1 MEKYF
6 KERKEFHLS
15 TYLKRGKLS
24 EELERTTKY
33 LMYCLGDVVMP
44 LDIIE
49 TYDLYFSCFGGRY
62 DVRHELETVKGLYE
76 FYRKFPHITPK
87 AFYEIAHR
95 YIKDLFDGYSL
106 EQVFAK
112 MIEVYGELD
121 ETFEKFI
128 QYVELKAEELEKKYD
143 EDASKLDAYT
153 KLYHIDGYEDS
164 YISFLKS
171 LILGKH
177 IAVEKVMESMPGH
190 ELVVKDRKQLYSLA
204 EKYRCYMGCGYPIS
218 YLMTRSLIKGEDLKE
233 IYGKEPAYFITQSII
248 EPATF
253 TTQEFVKSVE
263 DNNNNKICLK

>member
-15 TYLKRGKLS
+15 TYLKRGNLS

-33 LMYCLGDVVMP
+33 LMYCLGDVAMP

-76 FYRKFPHITPK
+76 FYRKFPHITSE
-87 AFYEIAHR
+87 AFYEVAHR
-95 YIKDLFDGYSL
+95 YIKDLFDVYSL
-106 EQVFAK
+106 EQVFKK
-112 MIEVYGELD
+112 MIEVYGETD
-121 ETFEKFI
+121 EIFEKFI
-128 QYVELKAEELEKKYD
+128 QYVELKAKKLEKKYD
-143 EDASKLDAYT
+143 KAARKLDVYT
-153 KLYHIDGYEDS
+153 KLYHIDGYEDG
-164 YISFLKS
+164 YIPFLKS

-177 IAVEKVMESMPGH
+177 IAVDKVIESMPGH
-190 ELVVKDRKQLYSLA
+190 ELVVNDSKQLYSLA

-218 YLMTRSLIKGEDLKE
+218 YLMTRSLIKGEDLEE

-253 TTQEFVKSVE
+253 TTQEFIKSVE
-263 DNNNNKICLK
+263 EHKVKKL